1 MNEIRRSN
9 TCAKEEAI
17 KKENKL
23 LKNQVKELNAQVCM
37 LQEELRRYDDGVQ
50 CLPLMCF
57 IKYAE
62 KYPPEQNEY
71 ARVVKEMLRDVY
83 TSFSDE
89 ERMRLRAL
97 GHKPHPMTALCVNG
111 RISDIRYVTDD
122 SLANP
127 RTPVP
132 AEAPQIPACLNTPEA
147 HELLQRLV
155 QAGYVDEHWQPRG
168 LSLVERGELA
178 ATVAERLGLKAHWK
192 CFGQIWNIS
201 PNTLRT
207 GCSKAQDQ
215 PKIYSFKVALKEA
228 LGRKRSTCA

>member
-23 LKNQVKELNAQVCM
+23 LKNQVKELNAQVCL

-147 HELLQRLV
+147 HELLQRLA
-155 QAGYVDEHWQPRG
+155 QAGVVDDAWQPIG
-168 LSLVERGELA
+168 LSIARRGVLASLLAQELGVK
-178 ATVAERLGLKAHWK
+178 TPWQT
-192 CFGQIWNIS
+192 FGALWGVK
-201 PNTLRT
+201 PETLRAKYNE
-207 GCSKAQDQ
+207 GMNQDRMGEFISQ
-215 PKIYSFKVALKEA
+215 ITNL
-228 LGRKRSTCA
+228 LR

>member
-23 LKNQVKELNAQVCM
+23 LKNQVKELNAQVCL

-111 RISDIRYVTDD
+111 RISDIRYVTDNP
-122 SLANP
+122 LANP

-132 AEAPQIPACLNTPEA
+132 AEAPPIPACLDTPEA

-155 QAGYVDEHWQPRG
+155 QAGYVDEAWQPCG
-168 LSLVERGELA
+168 LSIAQRGVLASLVAQELGIAHTWKTFGSLWGMNPESLRAKYNEGINQERMGDFIALINKW
-178 ATVAERLGLKAHWK
+178 LK
-192 CFGQIWNIS
+192 
-201 PNTLRT
+201 
-207 GCSKAQDQ
+207 
-215 PKIYSFKVALKEA
+215 
-228 LGRKRSTCA
+228 